1 MCGRLRCFG
10 HHDNSAAGP
19 VQSVDQIEI
28 AFAISLRDPVDAGVT
43 GRIFLHGHACRFVQ
57 CYQLMIVVEDK
68 VADTHRYL
76 CDLLIICIAIVVIL
90 LRIRAL

>member
-1 MCGRLRCFG
+1 
-10 HHDNSAAGP
+10 
-19 VQSVDQIEI
+19 
-28 AFAISLRDPVDAGVT
+28 
-43 GRIFLHGHACRFVQ
+43 VQ